1 MADMNVPSSV
11 HRLATVP
18 LFAEFSPEMLD
29 SLARSSRVRTYPKG
43 QVICSED
50 DPGDSLIVLEQGQA
64 RVSRYTTTGQ
74 EVVLSVVDAP
84 AAFGELA
91 LIDGA
96 PRSATVTATS
106 PVTLRLI
113 ERSAFL
119 EAVER
124 QPALAVSL
132 LRSLAGMV
140 RGTNERLADLLT
152 LDVPGRLA
160 KWLLSRS
167 AEQPPGVGSVVPFG
181 ISQSDLA
188 ADLGATRVSVNRALK
203 TFERSGAIAVE
214 RDQIVLLKPDLLRE
228 HVH

>member
-1 MADMNVPSSV
+1 MPGMNAPSNV
-11 HRLATVP
+11 HRLDTVP

-29 SLARSSRVRTYPKG
+29 SLARSSRVREYPKG

-64 RVSRYTTTGQ
+64 RVSRFTTTGQ

-96 PRSATVTATS
+96 PRSATITATS

-124 QPALAVSL
+124 EPALAVSL
-132 LRSLAGMV
+132 LHSLAGMV

-152 LDVPGRLA
+152 LEVPGRLA

-167 AEQPPGVGSVVPFG
+167 ETQPPVAGSVVPFA

-203 TFERSGAIAVE
+203 TFERRHVIALE
-214 RDQIVLLKPDLLRE
+214 PHQIRLLDPDALRE
-228 HVH
+228 RAQ